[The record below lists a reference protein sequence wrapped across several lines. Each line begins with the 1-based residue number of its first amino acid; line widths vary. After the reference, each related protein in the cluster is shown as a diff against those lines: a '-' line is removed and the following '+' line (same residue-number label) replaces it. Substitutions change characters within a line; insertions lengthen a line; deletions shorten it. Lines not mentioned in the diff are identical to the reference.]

1 MKKWNR
7 DTLLRTSVLAGFV
20 AAGAAAAPAIAQEE
34 GAQQRDT
41 IRVTGTRII
50 NPNLVSSSPITSVD
64 ASDFNLSGTTRVED
78 LLNTLPQMAPSFDAF
93 TVNPTTGFA
102 TADLR
107 GLGTARTL
115 VLVNGQRLQP
125 GGIRSQA
132 PDLNQIPAAM
142 LGRVEVLTGGA
153 SAVYGSDAMAGVV
166 NFIIDRNFEGVS
178 LTVGASGYQH
188 NNRNSYLQG
197 LMDARGFDYPTG
209 NSGID
214 GRSYHVDFAVGSSF
228 AGGAGHASGYVTYR
242 RNDELRQG
250 ARDYS
255 SCALNAAGTVC
266 GGSATS
272 PIPSFFFDPFLMDA
286 NGDPIIPHVQD
297 EDGNWVPNTSASNPL
312 GQLIGSTAANI
323 DSTNTWN
330 TGLAP
335 LYNYAPINHY
345 QRPDERWTA
354 GAFLSYEVNPML
366 RPYMDFMFA
375 HTNTS
380 VQIAESG
387 TFFVNRL
394 VLDCADPVLGTA
406 CTDLADFAGEVTI
419 RDANGDEVEVEAFV
433 DPSQPVAVYVGK
445 RNSEGGPRV
454 SDIESTSFRIV
465 LGSEGDF
472 GNGWEYNASF
482 MYGANSSNESNRN
495 DFLTPNLGTAM
506 LACNDPDLV
515 NTPSCYNV
523 WQFGG
528 VTPEAA
534 AALGGVGMR
543 QGKTELYQ
551 VGAYVTGDTGFA
563 FPGAADNI
571 SAVFGF
577 EWRRSNFEVRSDT
590 NMALGLFTGLG
601 GPRPPISG
609 GFDVTEFYAEAGIP
623 LFANLSAELG
633 YRYSNYNTSG
643 GVSSYKVGLGW
654 EPTDIIR
661 FRGGYNRAIRA
672 PNVGELF
679 AQQQISLWGGADPCA
694 GEDPEFTAAQC
705 ANTGVSGAQYGNIGE
720 SPASQYNQF
729 SGGNPNLQPEIADT
743 WTIGFVATP
752 MNNLS
757 VSVDYFH
764 VAIED
769 QIGSIGANTI
779 LRFCGLTGDP
789 FLCSR
794 VNRNPATGDLW
805 RGSDLATSGFVSNL
819 ADNFGN
825 LTWSGIDFTA
835 AYATDFLGGNL
846 GVNFNGS
853 YALKQEV
860 EPLPGINPD
869 ATYDCAGNI
878 NTSCQTPS
886 WRHTVRA
893 TYDMDSW
900 WSASV
905 RWRHV
910 GSLDYVNT
918 DGSPGTADQ
927 LLVGN
932 GGELGSF
939 NYIDVTGTF
948 DVRPNATLTVGV
960 NNLFDREPPMVGS
973 GLALNGNA
981 PGGYDQNGRFLFA
994 RVNLS
999 Y

>member
-64 ASDFNLSGTTRVED
+64 AAEFNLSGTTRVED
-78 LLNTLPQMAPSFDAF
+78 LLNTLPQMSPSFDAF

-125 GGIRSQA
+125 GGIRSEA

-142 LGRVEVLTGGA
+142 LSRVEILTGGA

-178 LTVGASGYQH
+178 LTAGASGYQH

-228 AGGAGHASGYVTYR
+228 AGGAGHASGYLTYR
-242 RNDELRQG
+242 KNDELLQG
-250 ARDYS
+250 ERDYS

-266 GGSATS
+266 GGSSTA
-272 PIPSFFFDPFLMDA
+272 PIPSFFLLHPDYQGFA
-286 NGDPIIPHVQD
+286 NQ
-297 EDGNWVPNTSASNPL
+297 ASGPW
-312 GQLIGSTAANI
+312 T
-323 DSTNTWN
+323 
-330 TGLAP
+330 TGMAP

-354 GAFLSYEVNPML
+354 GAFLSYEVSPML
-366 RPYMDFMFA
+366 RPYLDMMFA
-375 HTNTS
+375 HTNTE

-387 TFFVNRL
+387 TFFVNFFEFDCSNQL
-394 VLDCADPVLGTA
+394 LGTMCADLGLDPA
-406 CTDLADFAGEVTI
+406 
-419 RDANGDEVEVEAFV
+419 DEVG
-433 DPSQPVAVYVGK
+433 VYIGK
-445 RNSEGGPRV
+445 RNVEGGPRI
-454 SDIESTSFRIV
+454 SAIESTSFRLV
-465 LGSEGDF
+465 AGSEGDF

-482 MYGANSSNESNRN
+482 MYGANSSNEANIN
-495 DFLTPNLGTAM
+495 DFIPSVIETNVLNCL
-506 LACNDPDLV
+506 DPLLL
-515 NTPSCYNV
+515 NTSSCYDV
-523 WQFGG
+523 FGIGPG
-528 VTPEAA
+528 VTPESA

-563 FPGAADNI
+563 FPGAAENI
-571 SAVFGF
+571 SAVLGF

-590 NMALGLFTGLG
+590 NMANGNFAGLG
-601 GPRPPISG
+601 GPRPPIDG

-643 GVSSYKVGLGW
+643 GANSYKIGLGW
-654 EPTDIIR
+654 EPADIIR

-672 PNVGELF
+672 PSVGELF
-679 AQQQISLWGGADPCA
+679 SVQQISLWGGADPCA
-694 GEDPEFTAAQC
+694 GATPEFTAAQC
-705 ANTGVSGAQYGNIGE
+705 ANTGVSAAQYGSIQS
-720 SPASQYNQF
+720 SPANQYNQF
-729 SGGNPNLQPEIADT
+729 SGGNPNLQPETADT
-743 WTIGFVATP
+743 WTFGFVATP

-757 VSVDYFH
+757 VSVDYYYIS
-764 VAIED
+764 IED
-769 QIGSIGANTI
+769 RIGSIGAQTI

-789 FLCSR
+789 FLCDK
-794 VNRNPATGDLW
+794 VNRNATTGDLW
-805 RGSDLATSGFVSNL
+805 LGSNLATSGFVENL

-825 LTWSGIDFTA
+825 LTWSGIDFSA
-835 AYATDFLGGNL
+835 AYATELLGGNL

-853 YALKQEV
+853 IALKQEV
-860 EPLPGINPD
+860 EPLPGVNPD
-869 ATYDCAGNI
+869 ATFDCAGNI
-878 NTSCQTPS
+878 NTSCQTPT
-886 WRHTVRA
+886 WRHTLRA
-893 TYDMDSW
+893 TYDMGSW
-900 WSASV
+900 WSASL

-910 GSLDYVNT
+910 GSMDYVNT
-918 DGSPGTADQ
+918 DGTPGATDQ
-927 LLVGN
+927 LLIGN
-932 GGELGSF
+932 GGELGAF
-939 NYIDVTGTF
+939 NYIDLTGTF
-948 DVRPNATLTVGV
+948 DVRPNTTLTVGV
-960 NNLFDREPPMVGS
+960 NNLFDREPPMVGGTLS
-973 GLALNGNA
+973 LNANA

-994 RVNLS
+994 RVNLR

>member
-1 MKKWNR
+1 MFKSCLMAS
-7 DTLLRTSVLAGFV
+7 TLIGGLA
-20 AAGAAAAPAIAQEE
+20 ATAPALAQDED
-34 GAQQRDT
+34 GAQTGD
-41 IRVTGTRII
+41 IVRVTGTRIL
-50 NPNLVSSSPITSVD
+50 NPNLVASSPVTSVD
-64 ASDFNLSGTTRVED
+64 ASEFNLSGTTRVED

-107 GLGTARTL
+107 GLGTSRTL

-142 LGRVEVLTGGA
+142 LQRVEILTGGA

-166 NFIIDRNFEGVS
+166 NFITDRNFEGVS

-188 NNRNSYLQG
+188 DNRNSYLQG

-214 GRSYHVDFAVGSSF
+214 GRSYHVDFAIGSSF

-242 RNDELRQG
+242 RNDELLQG

-266 GGSATS
+266 GGSAAS
-272 PIPSFFFDPFLMDA
+272 PIPTFFFDPALMDA
-286 NGDPIIPHVQD
+286 NGDPIIPHAQD
-297 EDGNWVPNTSASNPL
+297 ENGNWVPQD
-312 GQLIGSTAANI
+312 QLVGSTAANI
-323 DSTNTWN
+323 GSDNSWN
-330 TGLAP
+330 FGLAP

-354 GAFLSYEVNPML
+354 GAFLSYEVNSML

-394 VLDCADPVLGTA
+394 ELDCSDPVMGSA
-406 CTDLADFAGEVTI
+406 CADLNEFGEVTI
-419 RDANGDEVEVEAFV
+419 RDANGDEIDLDAFV

-445 RNSEGGPRV
+445 RNSEGGPRI
-454 SDIESTSFRIV
+454 SDIESNSFRLV
-465 LGSEGDF
+465 MGSEGDF
-472 GNGWEYNASF
+472 GNGWSYDVSF
-482 MYGANSSNESNRN
+482 MYGANSSNEANRN
-495 DFLTPNLGTAM
+495 DFLTPNLATAL

-515 NTPSCYNV
+515 NTPACYNV

-534 AALGGVGMR
+534 AQLGGVGMR

-551 VGAYVTGDTGFA
+551 FGGFVTGDTGIV
-563 FPGAADNI
+563 FPGALEAI
-571 SAVFGF
+571 SAVAGF
-577 EWRRSNFEVRSDT
+577 EWRRSNYQVRSDT

-601 GPRPPISG
+601 GPRPPIDG
-609 GFDVTEFYAEAGIP
+609 GFDVTEFYAEAGVP

-643 GVSSYKVGLGW
+643 GVSSYKIGLGW
-654 EPTDIIR
+654 EPADIIR

-679 AQQQISLWGGADPCA
+679 AQQQISLWSGSDPCA
-694 GEDPEFTAAQC
+694 GDTPTFTAAQC
-705 ANTGVSGAQYGNIGE
+705 ANTGVSAAQYGNIGE

-729 SGGNPNLQPEIADT
+729 SGGNPNLQPETADT
-743 WTIGFVATP
+743 WTFGFVATP
-752 MNNLS
+752 MDNLS
-757 VSVDYFH
+757 VSVDYFYIS
-764 VAIED
+764 IED
-769 QIGSIGANTI
+769 RIGSIGANTI
-779 LRFCGLTGDP
+779 LSFCGLTGDP

-794 VNRNPATGDLW
+794 VNRNPNTGDLW
-805 RGSDLATSGFVSNL
+805 RGSDLATSGYVENL
-819 ADNFGN
+819 NDNFGN
-825 LTWSGIDFTA
+825 VIVSGIDFNA
-835 AYATDFLGGNL
+835 AYATEFMGGNL

-853 YALKQEV
+853 IALKAEI
-860 EPLPGINPD
+860 EPLPGVNPD
-869 ATYDCAGNI
+869 ATFDCAGVI
-878 NTSCQTPS
+878 NVECQQPT
-886 WRHTVRA
+886 WRHTLRA
-893 TYDMDSW
+893 TYDRGTW
-900 WSASV
+900 WSGSV

-910 GSLDYVNT
+910 GSMDYENT
-918 DGSPGTADQ
+918 DGTPGTADT
-927 LLVGN
+927 LLVAR

-939 NYIDVTGTF
+939 NYIDLTGTF
-948 DVRPNATLTVGV
+948 DVRPDTTLTVGV
-960 NNLFDREPPMVGS
+960 NNVMDREPPMTGS
-973 GLALNGNA
+973 ALALNANA

-994 RVNLS
+994 RVNLR